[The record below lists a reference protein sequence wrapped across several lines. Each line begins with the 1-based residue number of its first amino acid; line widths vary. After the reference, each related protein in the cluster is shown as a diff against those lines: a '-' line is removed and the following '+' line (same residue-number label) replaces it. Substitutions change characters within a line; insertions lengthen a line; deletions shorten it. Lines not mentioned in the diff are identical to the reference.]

1 MNYLVLQHFSRPP
14 RAAIANAILIPA
26 KVQSHKLEHKG
37 KLEIS
42 LPHHGEMVLCCA
54 RSYRSDS
61 IRETVSDK
69 LVHLS
74 SLSPKR
80 SCHSDPRRHPP
91 GSAHLCFGIG
101 TTPQSSS
108 RLTPLPSVLRTEV
121 KILERCFSGAW
132 MVSLIRVDVL
142 GNGSGFDGARYRS
155 QVIEVPPVVQVWGL
169 SYRCVWGKRD
179 LRKSF
184 WALTPGWH
192 LEVHNPSSFDACGN
206 FSPYFS
212 SGQYFLTS
220 DFTVLWIVL
229 RAKTLMGQSGRLFHF
244 I

>member
-54 RSYRSDS
+54 RIYRSDS

-80 SCHSDPRRHPP
+80 SCHSDHPP
-91 GSAHLCFGIG
+91 G
-101 TTPQSSS
+101 TPQAVLISALALAPHPNLQAVWH
-108 RLTPLPSVLRTEV
+108 RCLPSWGQRS
-121 KILERCFSGAW
+121 RSWRG
-132 MVSLIRVDVL
+132 VSLGLEWYRSSEWVFWVMGHALMVL
-142 GNGSGFDGARYRS
+142 GTD
-155 QVIEVPPVVQVWGL
+155 PKW
-169 SYRCVWGKRD
+169 
-179 LRKSF
+179 
-184 WALTPGWH
+184 
-192 LEVHNPSSFDACGN
+192 
-206 FSPYFS
+206 
-212 SGQYFLTS
+212 
-220 DFTVLWIVL
+220 
-229 RAKTLMGQSGRLFHF
+229 
-244 I
+244 